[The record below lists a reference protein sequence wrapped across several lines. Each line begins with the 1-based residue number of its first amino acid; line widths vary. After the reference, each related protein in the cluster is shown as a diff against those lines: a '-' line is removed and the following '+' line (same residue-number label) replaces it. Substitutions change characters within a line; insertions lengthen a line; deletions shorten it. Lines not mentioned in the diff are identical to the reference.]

1 MLVRSSRSS
10 QSSIVTNRST
20 YLQLMAKSISTK
32 IIILILALSIV
43 QSMVMVK
50 GSSMEKSSSSMAQ
63 LKQNPTSG
71 SSSTSSQS
79 LNGKPSGSSMNSVNT
94 INSGS
99 SSSSTGALLKPL
111 MSTFMSTTSAN
122 GVPNPYPFRTMIGN
136 LMFRLRQHRTQ
147 MLLIPSVIRIV
158 YQYRRP
164 IGDGL
169 SSAYQ
174 SLVAESPALASSASA
189 AGSSGAR
196 ISGSSDM
203 DDSESSNSNGGQES
217 DPMMTSSSNPYLQ
230 MLLASSPGHPAHQHQ
245 VPIYNLMAA
254 AAYQEAL
261 QQAAAYTAAAAA
273 VHPQPVSPLATL
285 YHPSSYAPFAFV

>member
-1 MLVRSSRSS
+1 
-10 QSSIVTNRST
+10 
-20 YLQLMAKSISTK
+20 
-32 IIILILALSIV
+32 
-43 QSMVMVK
+43 MVMVK

-164 IGDGL
+164 IVDGL
-169 SSAYQ
+169 STAYQ
-174 SLVAESPALASSASA
+174 SLVAASPALSASA
-189 AGSSGAR
+189 PAAASSSGAR

-217 DPMMTSSSNPYLQ
+217 DPMMTSASNPYLQ
-230 MLLASSPGHPAHQHQ
+230 MLLASANSPDQQAHRLIQNQVPSTNHHQHQ
-245 VPIYNLMAA
+245 QHPLAMTSGATLYNLMAA

-261 QQAAAYTAAAAA
+261 QQAAAYTAAAA
-273 VHPQPVSPLATL
+273 HPRPASPLVTTATEAFSPVAAAAAAL